1 MDISSSSRQYGQI
14 RKVLI
19 VANLF
24 AGNRPLYASISE
36 PHHPLLAELCELFD
50 RAGVE
55 VDVVEDT
62 TLQAMTSAIEL
73 SLSRL
78 PGLDSA
84 YDAVVA
90 VGGDGTVGAVAAVL
104 AKIGAGS
111 SLSGN
116 LSVGSSVPPLLA
128 PLLVIPGG
136 TGNSFYKAIW
146 GDMEWRDVVSKILDR
161 NIGGVGIR
169 FIDLGWIDGLN
180 TTFILGSSIGI
191 FRDILVQ
198 ATRMPE
204 IPGRERYQQAALEAL
219 NIFEPVEAEI
229 RVDGSIFASGK
240 FVLVAVGG
248 ARYRGGMLPVL
259 PESVLD
265 DGLLDICAV
274 VAQSREDAATALL
287 QVASGEH
294 IGKPGIFYAKGS
306 TVEIISKE
314 ELPFEHDGEPSSQG
328 LNAYNL
334 KVLHKAIPIISPLPP
349 IAE

>member
-1 MDISSSSRQYGQI
+1 MDISSSSRQYGQM

-36 PHHPLLAELCELFD
+36 PHHPLLAELCDLFD

-55 VDVVEDT
+55 VDVVEDS

-111 SLSGN
+111 SLSGH
-116 LSVGSSVPPLLA
+116 LSVGSSVPPLLI
-128 PLLVIPGG
+128 IPGG

-146 GDMEWRDVVSKILDR
+146 GDIEWRDVVSQILDR
-161 NIGGVGIR
+161 NIGGVGVR
-169 FIDLGWIDGLN
+169 FIDLGWINELN

-204 IPGRERYQQAALEAL
+204 IPGRERYQQAALKAL
-219 NIFEPVEAEI
+219 NIFEPIEAEI
-229 RVDGSIFASGK
+229 RVDGSILSSGK
-240 FVLVAVGG
+240 FVLVAIGG
-248 ARYRGGMLPVL
+248 ARYRGGILPVL

-274 VAQSREDAATALL
+274 VARSREDAATALL

-294 IGKPGIFYAKGS
+294 VGKPGIFYAKGS

-334 KVLHKAIPIISPLPP
+334 KVLHKAIPIISRLPP